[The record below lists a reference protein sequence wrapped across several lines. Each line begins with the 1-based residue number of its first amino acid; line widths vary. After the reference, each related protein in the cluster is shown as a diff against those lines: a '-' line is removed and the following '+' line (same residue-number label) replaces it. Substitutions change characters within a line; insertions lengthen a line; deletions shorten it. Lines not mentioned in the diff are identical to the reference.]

1 MRDLHFLLSLFILC
15 LCASDGLK
23 LSPYVDKI
31 SKSGSSNLSLKQS
44 HVKTTLKSILAITT
58 GLSLC
63 NTFNP
68 GPCLGTEI
76 TTRNFATS
84 TVLFDADEG
93 KRQPIP
99 RAKLQLQRQ
108 DLKSI
113 LQEAR
118 KAEANGEFV
127 AAKRLYNEIIEEEP
141 DFFSSYYSL
150 GNIYVLEG
158 NLNEALLTLN
168 KAISL
173 LPPID
178 QLIPVLI
185 MKGTVESNLQSFPT
199 ALQDLT
205 IAEKLLKAPTSQTSL
220 FRSSSPWGNPDYKLI
235 QVNKAVIYSRTGQ
248 WQQSF
253 DLFDQVLYNA
263 ADREVSPW
271 IIRYVLSSLE
281 LSPISGPSNEITPP
295 LQISKSATNF
305 LERLLIRFPQE
316 AEVNALATSIY
327 TLLNDS
333 KEAKEYWNKISVSDQ
348 EKYLNQR
355 FLQNTVNWG
364 PLARKGI
371 EIFQRQLS
379 T

>member
-1 MRDLHFLLSLFILC
+1 MREFHFLLSLFVLC
-15 LCASDGLK
+15 LCASNGLK
-23 LSPYVDKI
+23 LNPDVDKI

-44 HVKTTLKSILAITT
+44 HVKTTLKSLLAITT
-58 GLSLC
+58 GLSLF
-63 NTFNP
+63 NT

-76 TTRNFATS
+76 TTRSFAAS

-127 AAKRLYNEIIEEEP
+127 TAKRLYNEIIEEDP
-141 DFFSSYYSL
+141 DFFYSYYSL

-158 NLNEALLTLN
+158 NLNDALLTLN

-178 QLIPVLI
+178 QLISVLI

-205 IAEKLLKAPTSQTSL
+205 IAEKLLKAQTSQTSL

-263 ADREVSPW
+263 ADREVSP
-271 IIRYVLSSLE
+271 
-281 LSPISGPSNEITPP
+281 
-295 LQISKSATNF
+295 
-305 LERLLIRFPQE
+305 
-316 AEVNALATSIY
+316 
-327 TLLNDS
+327 
-333 KEAKEYWNKISVSDQ
+333 
-348 EKYLNQR
+348 
-355 FLQNTVNWG
+355 
-364 PLARKGI
+364 
-371 EIFQRQLS
+371 
-379 T
+379 